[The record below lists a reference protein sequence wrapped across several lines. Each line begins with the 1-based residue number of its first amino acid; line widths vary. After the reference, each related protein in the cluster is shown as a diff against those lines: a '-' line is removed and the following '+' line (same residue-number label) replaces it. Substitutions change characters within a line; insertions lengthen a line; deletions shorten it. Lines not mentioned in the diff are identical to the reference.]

1 MKMMRIAV
9 QSPSQLKKA
18 LLAECLRIQQEK
30 ADNARQAMQDVQ
42 ESANEHQGSIE
53 DKFESFREACHIQR
67 ELFGHQLEEAERGLV
82 VLQRL
87 RDAHVLA
94 GVPGLG
100 SVVETDAHTY
110 FISVSIGE
118 FKVDG
123 KTYCAISA
131 FSPLFLAM
139 ANHRVGDT
147 FKFRGRSYHIKAV
160 Y

>member
-1 MKMMRIAV
+1 MTRTAV
-9 QSPSQLKKA
+9 KSPSGLKQA

-30 ADNARQAMQDVQ
+30 ADNARQAMEDVQ

-67 ELFGHQLEEAERGLV
+67 ELFAHQLEEASRGLM

-87 RDAHVLA
+87 RNTHVA
-94 GVPGLG
+94 DGVPSLG
-100 SVVETDAHTY
+100 SIVETDVHTY

-118 FKVDG
+118 FVVEG
-123 KTYCAISA
+123 KSYCAIST

-139 ANHRVGDT
+139 ANHRAGDT
-147 FKFRGRSYHIKAV
+147 FKFRGRSFHIKAI